1 LTHRSDRVVEF
12 HTPPHSEGL
21 GTQFGFTPNDEPV
34 NGMAI
39 TLLGEDEDYAPSLE
53 LLCVRLKPEE
63 EFLASVIIQ
72 QFERT
77 GAEPERD

>member
-1 LTHRSDRVVEF
+1 
-12 HTPPHSEGL
+12 
-21 GTQFGFTPNDEPV
+21 
-34 NGMAI
+34 MAI